1 MKTLSLP
8 FRFGL
13 VTSACLVAYFLILS
27 LLGKHINVFFSL
39 FNGVITGFAIY
50 ETIKYTKI
58 REGSKFTYGSG
69 FKAGITTG
77 VVATLFFTVFFA
89 LYSTELSPSFLD
101 ELSEVWAKDYSNF
114 KGIVFFTVFIMG
126 IATTIVLTLTFMQ
139 LFKASNNPRK

>member
-77 VVATLFFTVFFA
+77 VVATIFFTVFFA

-101 ELSEVWAKDYSNF
+101 ELSEAWAKDYSNF

>member
-77 VVATLFFTVFFA
+77 VVATIFFTVFFA

-101 ELSEVWAKDYSNF
+101 ELSEAWAKDYSNF

-139 LFKASNNPRK
+139 LFKASNNPKK

>member
-77 VVATLFFTVFFA
+77 VVATLFFTIFFA

-101 ELSEVWAKDYSNF
+101 ELSEAWAKDYSNF

-139 LFKASNNPRK
+139 LFKASNNPKK